1 MRRIAVRFDKNA
13 VALFDRATGT
23 KVRFAVGSYTKASKP
38 ELVDIKI
45 TDWCD
50 MGCSF
55 CLDPNTLVTTSSF
68 KRVKIADLKVG
79 DKILGFPDPDT
90 SKVKYR
96 GEVVTVK
103 AIWATKKDAVKISFD
118 DGKSII
124 CSLNHKF
131 LSARMGWKEASELT
145 IGSRIRNIQTTPEH
159 NENEE
164 YKIGYLAGYSRG
176 DGAYKDNGHG
186 GNGRWIRLSCN
197 NKDVIDRIYSYM
209 ETLNLNPK
217 GIKELWLPDG
227 YEKTCW
233 AVEKRSKVCVE
244 WFTEARNISV
254 KRSDDYSRGFVAG
267 FFDAEGSSNGC
278 STLRFHQ
285 KNDMEAMNFVKSV
298 LNSYNFK
305 YSFAKQKNGMSTITL
320 SSNYKSVERFMNTFL
335 PAHSYRNNL
344 FEGKTKKIGVF
355 SNSTVTKI
363 EHIGERDLIDIE
375 TSSGTFFAEGL
386 ATHNCYQDST
396 LLGKHASMENIQTTI
411 ERLSKVKV
419 QEIAY
424 GGGETTGHPHF
435 VEILKMTRD
444 AGIIP
449 NFTTKKPAAVRNLWK
464 DISPLIGGFAYSAE
478 NAGQVRSA
486 AKLLRMVPKE
496 RASLHYVMGLGD
508 KDHFME
514 YMRAASE
521 VGWRVTLLG
530 YKITG
535 RGKDVIPFP
544 YDWWIDAV
552 NELII
557 EGNCPSLSIDT
568 PLAEQ
573 YDGKMPV
580 ENYMYHT
587 REGAFSMAIDA
598 VAMKFGASSFSL
610 NEELI
615 PFDENWRK
623 HYKKM

>member
-23 KVRFAVGSYTKASKP
+23 KVRFAIGSYTKASKP

-55 CLDPNTLVTTSSF
+55 
-68 KRVKIADLKVG
+68 
-79 DKILGFPDPDT
+79 
-90 SKVKYR
+90 
-96 GEVVTVK
+96 
-103 AIWATKKDAVKISFD
+103 
-118 DGKSII
+118 
-124 CSLNHKF
+124 
-131 LSARMGWKEASELT
+131 
-145 IGSRIRNIQTTPEH
+145 
-159 NENEE
+159 
-164 YKIGYLAGYSRG
+164 
-176 DGAYKDNGHG
+176 
-186 GNGRWIRLSCN
+186 
-197 NKDVIDRIYSYM
+197 
-209 ETLNLNPK
+209 
-217 GIKELWLPDG
+217 
-227 YEKTCW
+227 
-233 AVEKRSKVCVE
+233 
-244 WFTEARNISV
+244 
-254 KRSDDYSRGFVAG
+254 
-267 FFDAEGSSNGC
+267 
-278 STLRFHQ
+278 
-285 KNDMEAMNFVKSV
+285 
-298 LNSYNFK
+298 
-305 YSFAKQKNGMSTITL
+305 
-320 SSNYKSVERFMNTFL
+320 
-335 PAHSYRNNL
+335 
-344 FEGKTKKIGVF
+344 
-355 SNSTVTKI
+355 
-363 EHIGERDLIDIE
+363 
-375 TSSGTFFAEGL
+375 
-386 ATHNCYQDST
+386 CYQDST

-449 NFTTKKPAAVRNLWK
+449 NFTTKKPAAAVRNLWK

-557 EGNCPSLSIDT
+557 EGNCPSFSIDT

-623 HYKKM
+623 IYAKPSFCE